1 MTIGDRIKKRR
12 TGLGLTLE
20 DVAKTSGVSRQ
31 TIQRYESG
39 VISNI
44 PSDRIEMIAQALSVS
59 PAYLMGWL
67 EKDGSLKNQSLTVP
81 QQKNLSILNDM
92 NVTTEEIQ
100 IISRYRI
107 LDDHG
112 KKMVDFTLE
121 NEYQRS
127 IKQNNVAAFEPPKKD
142 YLKPVAAHE
151 RTDIEVTDEMRKHDD
166 DIMNDDDF

>member
-12 TGLGLTLE
+12 TCLGLTLE

-44 PSDRIEMIAQALSVS
+44 PSDRIEKIAEALSVS

-67 EKDGSLKNQSLTVP
+67 NNDGFLEKQPFTIP
-81 QQKNLSILNDM
+81 QMKHLSILSDM
-92 NVTTEEIQ
+92 NITTEEIQ
-100 IISRYRI
+100 IIFKYRI

-127 IKQNNVAAFEPPKKD
+127 IKQNNIATFEPPEKE
-142 YLKPVAAHE
+142 YLKPVAAHK
-151 RTDIEVTDEMRKHDD
+151 RTDIDVTDEMRKHDD